1 MKEIREIIRAF
12 DAAATHNKNTA
23 LATVVHVEGSSYRRA
38 GARMLVTEDG
48 QLTGAISGG
57 CLEGDALKKAQLV
70 MSERKSRLIT
80 YDTTGGT
87 GSSDLEISL
96 GCNGIIHILIEPID
110 TDNPDNPIQL
120 LKEFSSQRDPVV
132 MVTLF
137 SINDKAEEQPGTC
150 LFVARNKKTRGNLSD
165 KRLQN
170 ILITDAHEVLETRS
184 SITKVYRNEDE
195 LTGFIELLEPTISLI
210 VTGAGNDTI
219 PLMHLSDILGW
230 DMTIIDCRS
239 KYLTEER
246 FPGVNKIIASEP
258 EDVMSRLSPDDRTAI
273 ILMTHNYNYDFGI
286 LRELFLLDLPYIGL
300 LGPKKRYDRMV
311 TDLQKEGIFLSDGQL
326 QNMFGPVGLDIGAE
340 SPEEIALSVVA
351 QIRTVFAGKSGTHL
365 RDKMEPIHSRESE
378 MIYR

>member
-137 SINDKAEEQPGTC
+137 SMNDKAEEQPGTC

-165 KRLQN
+165 KRLQD

-219 PLMHLSDILGW
+219 PLMYLSDILGW
-230 DMTIIDCRS
+230 DMTVIDCRS

-273 ILMTHNYNYDFGI
+273 ILMTHNYNYDFGM

-300 LGPKKRYDRMV
+300 LGPKKRYDRMI

-351 QIRTVFAGKSGTHL
+351 QIRAVFAGKSGTHL